1 LLAARP
7 VKPSVFG
14 ILSLARG
21 IERRRGEI
29 QHRLAI
35 DIGGTFTDLAAVDV
49 ATGELVVTKA
59 STTPARL
66 DGGVMAA
73 LDRSGISTSSID
85 ALVHG
90 TTVVINAITERRGV
104 PTALV
109 TTRGFRD
116 VLEIGRANRPDL
128 YNLSYAKPVPFVP
141 RRLRFEVLERMSYR
155 GDVISPLDENELRGL
170 VDSIRASGV
179 GALAIC
185 FLHAWANAAHE
196 RRAAEVFGEL
206 LPGIEIVASH
216 EVSGQWR
223 EYERTST
230 VVLSAYV
237 KPVVARYLR
246 ALGTR
251 VREAGMAGPLYA
263 VRSGGGVASFERAAS
278 APIHL
283 LESGPVAGILAA
295 AETGA
300 RIGARNVLALDVGGT
315 TAKTSAVLDGRM
327 RIETLHHIGRTPR
340 FAGYPVQV
348 PVVEVVEIGAGGGSI
363 AWVDDAGGLHV
374 GPQSAGAE
382 PGPACY
388 GAGGEEPTV
397 TDANLVCGR
406 LDPAYFLGGSMPLQ
420 ADAAWQALERLGDR
434 LGVGVREAARGVLRF
449 ATAQMVHAIRLVS
462 VRRGHDPRDFTFIA
476 YGGAGPLHAAPLARE
491 LGVSRTVIPPAPGNF
506 SAFGMLLSELRS
518 DAVRTHIGELDPAI
532 LAQLFDE
539 LEKQARA
546 ELEEPAGT
554 LEVSRFAEL
563 RYVGQEHGIEL
574 PLPPGP
580 IDDAAMGSLRHDFDR
595 RSEEAYAFSL
605 RVRVEM
611 VSARVSVSAPVA
623 PVRWNVARFGAGRSF
638 DDRQVDF
645 DVHGGERTAT
655 VIERSALTSRESMT
669 GPCVVQE
676 EASTTV
682 VLPGQRVVADELGN
696 LVITEA
702 P

>member
-1 LLAARP
+1 
-7 VKPSVFG
+7 V
-14 ILSLARG
+14 
-21 IERRRGEI
+21 EEGEI
-29 QHRLAI
+29 RHRLAI

-49 ATGELVVTKA
+49 ATGDLVVTKA
-59 STTPARL
+59 PTTPARL
-66 DGGVMAA
+66 DDGVMAA
-73 LDRSGISTSSID
+73 LDRSGVPASSVES
-85 ALVHG
+85 LVHG

-155 GDVISPLDENELRGL
+155 GDVIAPLDEDELRAL
-170 VDSIRASGV
+170 ADTIRASGV

-185 FLHAWANAAHE
+185 FLHAWANPAHE

-206 LPGIEIVASH
+206 LRGIEIVASH

-230 VVLSAYV
+230 AVLSAYV
-237 KPVVARYLR
+237 KPVVARYLG
-246 ALGTR
+246 ALATR
-251 VREAGMAGPLYA
+251 VRDAGMAGPLYA

-295 AETGA
+295 AETGT

-340 FAGYPVQV
+340 FAGYPVQI
-348 PVVEVVEIGAGGGSI
+348 PVVEVVEIGAGGGSR
-363 AWVDDAGGLHV
+363 AWVDEAGGLHV

-388 GAGGEEPTV
+388 GAGGDEPTV
-397 TDANLVCGR
+397 TDANLVCGL
-406 LDPAYFLGGSMPLQ
+406 LDPAYFLGGSMALQ
-420 ADAAWQALERLGDR
+420 PEAAWRALERLGDR
-434 LGVGVREAARGVLRF
+434 LGVGVREAARGVLRL
-449 ATAQMVHAIRLVS
+449 ATAQMAHALRLVS

-506 SAFGMLLSELRS
+506 SAFGMLMSELRS
-518 DAVRTHIGELDPAI
+518 DAVRTHLGELDPAI
-532 LAQLFDE
+532 LAPLFDE
-539 LEKQARA
+539 LEKQARE

-554 LEVSRFAEL
+554 LEVGRFAEL
-563 RYVGQEHGIEL
+563 RYIGQEHGIEL
-574 PLPPGP
+574 PLPTGP
-580 IDDAAMGSLRHDFDR
+580 VDDAAMASLRHDFDR

-605 RVRVEM
+605 PVSVEM
-611 VSARVSVSAPVA
+611 VSARVSVSAPVG
-623 PVRWNVARFGAGRSF
+623 PVRWNVAHSGTDRSF
-638 DDRQVDF
+638 DARQVDF

-655 VIERSALTSRESMT
+655 VIERSALAPGRWMA

-682 VLPGQRVVADELGN
+682 VLPGQMVVADELGN

>member
-1 LLAARP
+1 
-7 VKPSVFG
+7 
-14 ILSLARG
+14 
-21 IERRRGEI
+21 
-29 QHRLAI
+29 
-35 DIGGTFTDLAAVDV
+35 
-49 ATGELVVTKA
+49 
-59 STTPARL
+59 
-66 DGGVMAA
+66 
-73 LDRSGISTSSID
+73 
-85 ALVHG
+85 
-90 TTVVINAITERRGV
+90 
-104 PTALV
+104 
-109 TTRGFRD
+109 
-116 VLEIGRANRPDL
+116 
-128 YNLSYAKPVPFVP
+128 
-141 RRLRFEVLERMSYR
+141 
-155 GDVISPLDENELRGL
+155 
-170 VDSIRASGV
+170 
-179 GALAIC
+179 
-185 FLHAWANAAHE
+185 
-196 RRAAEVFGEL
+196 
-206 LPGIEIVASH
+206 
-216 EVSGQWR
+216 
-223 EYERTST
+223 
-230 VVLSAYV
+230 
-237 KPVVARYLR
+237 
-246 ALGTR
+246 
-251 VREAGMAGPLYA
+251 MAGPLYA

-300 RIGARNVLALDVGGT
+300 RIGTRNVLALDVGGT

-420 ADAAWQALERLGDR
+420 PDAAWQALERLGDR
-434 LGVGVREAARGVLRF
+434 LDVGVREAARGVLRF
-449 ATAQMVHAIRLVS
+449 ATAQMVHALRLVS

-574 PLPPGP
+574 PLPRGP
-580 IDDAAMGSLRHDFDR
+580 IDDAAMASLRHDFDR

-605 RVRVEM
+605 TVPVEM

-655 VIERSALTSRESMT
+655 VIERSALTSGESMT

-682 VLPGQRVVADELGN
+682 VLPGQTVVADELGN

>member
-1 LLAARP
+1 MGMARL
-7 VKPSVFG
+7 G
-14 ILSLARG
+14 ILSHARMG
-21 IERRRGEI
+21 ARAEEGEI
-29 QHRLAI
+29 GHRVAI

-49 ATGELVVTKA
+49 PTGELVVAKA
-59 STTPARL
+59 PSTPARL
-66 DGGVMAA
+66 DDGVMAA
-73 LDRSGISTSSID
+73 LDRSGVPTSSVESV
-85 ALVHG
+85 VHG

-104 PTALV
+104 PTTLV

-116 VLEIGRANRPDL
+116 ALEIGRANRPDL
-128 YNLSYAKPVPFVP
+128 YNLSYEKPVPFVP
-141 RRLRFEVLERMSYR
+141 RRLRFEVAERMSYR
-155 GDVISPLDENELRGL
+155 GDVITALDEEELRSVAGT
-170 VDSIRASGV
+170 IEGSGV
-179 GALAIC
+179 EAVAVC
-185 FLHAWANAAHE
+185 FLHAWANPAHE
-196 RRAAEVFGEL
+196 RRAAELLGEL

-230 VVLSAYV
+230 AVLSAYV
-237 KPVVARYLR
+237 KPVVARYLT
-246 ALGTR
+246 ALANR

-295 AETGA
+295 AETGT

-315 TAKTSAVLDGRM
+315 TAKASAVLDGRM

-363 AWVDDAGGLHV
+363 AWVDEGGGLHV

-406 LDPAYFLGGSMPLQ
+406 LDPAYFLGGSMPLDP
-420 ADAAWQALERLGDR
+420 DAAWRAVERLGDR
-434 LGVGVREAARGVLRF
+434 LGVGVRDAARGVLRF
-449 ATAQMVHAIRLVS
+449 AIAQMAHALRLVS
-462 VRRGHDPRDFTFIA
+462 VRRGHDPRDFSFIA

-518 DAVRTHIGELDPAI
+518 DAVRTHVGQLDPGV
-532 LAQLFDE
+532 LAPLFDE

-546 ELEEPAGT
+546 ELEEAVGT

-563 RYVGQEHGIEL
+563 RYAGQEHGIEL
-574 PLPPGP
+574 PVSSGP
-580 IDDAAMGSLRHDFDR
+580 IDDAAVASIRRDFDG

-605 RVRVEM
+605 TVPVEM

-623 PVRWNVARFGAGRSF
+623 PVQWNVARPGTGRSF
-638 DDRQVDF
+638 DARRVDF
-645 DVHGGERTAT
+645 DVHEGEQTAT
-655 VIERSALTSRESMT
+655 VVERSTLTYGESMA
-669 GPCVVQE
+669 GPCIVQE
-676 EASTTV
+676 EASTTL
-682 VLPGQRVVADELGN
+682 VLPGQIVVPDEQGN
-696 LVITEA
+696 LFISEA
-702 P
+702 SSG

>member
-1 LLAARP
+1 
-7 VKPSVFG
+7 
-14 ILSLARG
+14 
-21 IERRRGEI
+21 
-29 QHRLAI
+29 
-35 DIGGTFTDLAAVDV
+35 
-49 ATGELVVTKA
+49 
-59 STTPARL
+59 
-66 DGGVMAA
+66 M
-73 LDRSGISTSSID
+73 
-85 ALVHG
+85 
-90 TTVVINAITERRGV
+90 
-104 PTALV
+104 
-109 TTRGFRD
+109 
-116 VLEIGRANRPDL
+116 
-128 YNLSYAKPVPFVP
+128 
-141 RRLRFEVLERMSYR
+141 
-155 GDVISPLDENELRGL
+155 
-170 VDSIRASGV
+170 
-179 GALAIC
+179 
-185 FLHAWANAAHE
+185 
-196 RRAAEVFGEL
+196 FGEL

-230 VVLSAYV
+230 VVLSAYG

-246 ALGTR
+246 ALGAR

-295 AETGA
+295 AETGT

-363 AWVDDAGGLHV
+363 AWVDEAGSLHV

-406 LDPAYFLGGSMPLQ
+406 LDPEYFLGGSMPLQ
-420 ADAAWQALERLGDR
+420 PEAAWQALERLGDR

-449 ATAQMVHAIRLVS
+449 AIAQMVHALRLVT

-518 DAVRTHIGELDPAI
+518 DAVRTHLGELDPAI
-532 LAQLFDE
+532 LARLFDE

-546 ELEEPAGT
+546 ELEERAGT
-554 LEVSRFAEL
+554 LEVNRFAEL

-574 PLPPGP
+574 PLPTGP
-580 IDDAAMGSLRHDFDR
+580 IDDAAMANLRREFDR

-605 RVRVEM
+605 TVPVEL

-655 VIERSALTSRESMT
+655 VIERSALTPGQSMA

-676 EASTTV
+676 ESSTTV
-682 VLPGQRVVADELGN
+682 VLPGQTVVADVLGN

>member
-1 LLAARP
+1 VGGSARHTVCRP
-7 VKPSVFG
+7 G
-14 ILSLARG
+14 
-21 IERRRGEI
+21 ERLEEREI
-29 QHRLAI
+29 RHRLAI

-59 STTPARL
+59 PTTPARL
-66 DGGVMAA
+66 DDGVMAA
-73 LDRSGISTSSID
+73 LDRSGVPASSVES
-85 ALVHG
+85 LVHG

-155 GDVISPLDENELRGL
+155 GDVVSPLDEDELRVL
-170 VDSIRASGV
+170 ADTIRASGV

-185 FLHAWANAAHE
+185 FLHAWANPGHE

-206 LPGIEIVASH
+206 LPGIEIVTSH

-230 VVLSAYV
+230 AVLSAYV
-237 KPVVARYLR
+237 KPVVARYLG
-246 ALGTR
+246 ALATR
-251 VREAGMAGPLYA
+251 VREAGIAGPLYA

-295 AETGA
+295 AETGT

-315 TAKTSAVLDGRM
+315 TAKSSAVLDGRM
-327 RIETLHHIGRTPR
+327 RVETLHHIGRTPR
-340 FAGYPVQV
+340 FAGYPVQI

-363 AWVDDAGGLHV
+363 AWVDLAGGLHV
-374 GPQSAGAE
+374 GPRSAGAE

-388 GAGGEEPTV
+388 GAGGDEPTV

-406 LDPAYFLGGSMPLQ
+406 LDPGYFLGGSMPLQ
-420 ADAAWQALERLGDR
+420 PDAAWRALERLGDR

-449 ATAQMVHAIRLVS
+449 ATAQMAHALRLVS

-506 SAFGMLLSELRS
+506 SAFGMLMSEVRS
-518 DAVRTHIGELDPAI
+518 DAVRTHLGELDPAI
-532 LAQLFDE
+532 LAPLFDE
-539 LEKQARA
+539 LEKQART

-554 LEVSRFAEL
+554 PEVSRFAEL
-563 RYVGQEHGIEL
+563 RYIGQEHGIEL
-574 PLPPGP
+574 PLPSGP
-580 IDDAAMGSLRHDFDR
+580 IDDAAMASLRHDFDR

-605 RVRVEM
+605 PAPVQM
-611 VSARVSVSAPVA
+611 VSARVNVSAPVA
-623 PVRWNVARFGAGRSF
+623 PVHWNVARSGTGRLF
-638 DDRQVDF
+638 DARQVDF
-645 DVHGGERTAT
+645 DVHGGERTAM
-655 VIERSALTSRESMT
+655 VIERSALAPGQSMA

-676 EASTTV
+676 DASTTV
-682 VLPGQRVVADELGN
+682 VLPGQTVVADQLGN